1 MESLLRLIKDLGS
14 HLKPVKSLQIQIVH
28 KLKRLASALR
38 FRPWP
43 PFFNSLQTG
52 IRVRHAK
59 PSSLSWAG
67 ESEKYSQNSGKR
79 TFMSFERRFFFGC
92 AQKDLEDNQPLGENK
107 KDVGEKTPSRW
118 QLQLV
123 AICGMTEATTCEY
136 LALRMRLWRAFSQT
150 GVASLRAPLSPGTKS
165 SGEEQLAAF
174 SFDDAIGKTE
184 TADGSTPRTA
194 RWSAPVLRTRGGM
207 KRSNYL
213 TKRGHDGSP
222 FAEQNALKRQKSWPR
237 TANRPGEGSVRRLF
251 PSFLY

>member
-1 MESLLRLIKDLGS
+1 MPLEAD
-14 HLKPVKSLQIQIVH
+14 PV
-28 KLKRLASALR
+28 
-38 FRPWP
+38 
-43 PFFNSLQTG
+43 
-52 IRVRHAK
+52 
-59 PSSLSWAG
+59 
-67 ESEKYSQNSGKR
+67 
-79 TFMSFERRFFFGC
+79 
-92 AQKDLEDNQPLGENK
+92 
-107 KDVGEKTPSRW
+107 
-118 QLQLV
+118 
-123 AICGMTEATTCEY
+123 
-136 LALRMRLWRAFSQT
+136 WRAFSQT

-207 KRSNYL
+207 SRSNYL

-237 TANRPGEGSVRRLF
+237 PANRPGEGSVRRLF